1 MRFVRGLTFAA
12 GYVGSYP
19 TRETIRKVRH
29 MTFGEWK
36 KINHKHI
43 KLAYALW
50 KKKGCPTDWV
60 AIEQIW
66 QETEESIQ
74 DSVA

>member
-1 MRFVRGLTFAA
+1 M
-12 GYVGSYP
+12 Y
-19 TRETIRKVRH
+19 

-36 KINHKHI
+36 KINQKHI
-43 KLAYALW
+43 KLAYSLW

-60 AIEQIW
+60 AIEKIW